1 MSSILPIQGRRKYG
15 RKNQRRG
22 SLSPNDAPS
31 KVLDTSLPMETDPYP
46 DPAVDPSLFPRPER
60 LLSYKEYLYN
70 MMHMLPPNTV
80 ADIEGLAHD
89 KETRTSPV
97 DSSRILTE
105 SEYMQ
110 LFPAAPPAKP
120 KKSALNAKTFTP
132 PVPIDVAIPI
142 EPLVTT
148 TSGTTTTS
156 TETKADADDTLP
168 LGTQII
174 PVPSADTTVTCAE
187 VQFTTEQ
194 EKWLVKPIDFPT
206 DVWPA
211 VRRMRFTDG
220 KIITTTPEETKLN
233 FGKQHYQD
241 LYGMIFK
248 YLTEKKPPDMVPDG
262 TAREAG
268 ENAMIRRTLKSFL
281 ETMKAFRYNAKEN
294 AVVVLDYGVS
304 KAEKAKFWDEETKM
318 VVVKPIK
325 NPMRQIGTLRQYKVI
340 PESKWE
346 EYMDKIWGDV
356 QKNAHRTS
364 FIALYSIFMK
374 WHFRWSR
381 LSVQQSHAERDR
393 HSAQSS
399 GQLLEEPGV
408 QTDHGPQCRLHG
420 HQPFSSTLRLA
431 ARE

>member
-1 MSSILPIQGRRKYG
+1 M
-15 RKNQRRG
+15 
-22 SLSPNDAPS
+22 
-31 KVLDTSLPMETDPYP
+31 
-46 DPAVDPSLFPRPER
+46 
-60 LLSYKEYLYN
+60 
-70 MMHMLPPNTV
+70 
-80 ADIEGLAHD
+80 
-89 KETRTSPV
+89 
-97 DSSRILTE
+97 
-105 SEYMQ
+105 
-110 LFPAAPPAKP
+110 
-120 KKSALNAKTFTP
+120 
-132 PVPIDVAIPI
+132 
-142 EPLVTT
+142 TT

-262 TAREAG
+262 TAREPG

-356 QKNAHRTS
+356 QKNAHRGRDSLFNNLMQNVIGIPRKAVDNYLKNQEFKQIFHRAAMQTS
-364 FIALYSIFMK
+364 GSPILF
-374 WHFRWSR
+374 
-381 LSVQQSHAERDR
+381 VHA
-393 HSAQSS
+393 SS
-399 GQLLEEPGV
+399 G
-408 QTDHGPQCRLHG
+408 
-420 HQPFSSTLRLA
+420 ST
-431 ARE
+431 